1 MILTRQEHSITDLI
15 FYIKPFDKITHN
27 YSAKCPRKP
36 LKAKFLP
43 FGCITLLFLR
53 PSVQVKY
60 GQAVIVHLASAAA
73 LAVSLP
79 AFTAGGRALC
89 TLYSCTPAASWR
101 EEGDVYWHTASDGK
115 IHFQGHLNVD
125 QEFLGMCVS
134 GAEKYSQ
141 IVQLPP
147 STLELHIIVHT

>member
-1 MILTRQEHSITDLI
+1 MAILLFLILTRQEHSITDVI

-36 LKAKFLP
+36 IKAKFLP

-89 TLYSCTPAASWR
+89 TLHSCTPAASWR
-101 EEGDVYWHTASDGK
+101 EEEGFILAHSVRRQDS
-115 IHFQGHLNVD
+115 L
-125 QEFLGMCVS
+125 S
-134 GAEKYSQ
+134 G
-141 IVQLPP
+141 
-147 STLELHIIVHT
+147 TLECRSGISRDVCQWC